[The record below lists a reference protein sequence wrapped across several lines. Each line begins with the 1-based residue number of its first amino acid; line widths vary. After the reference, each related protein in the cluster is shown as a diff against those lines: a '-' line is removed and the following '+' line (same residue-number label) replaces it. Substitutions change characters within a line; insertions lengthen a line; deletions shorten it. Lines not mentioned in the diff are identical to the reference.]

1 MSENRKSEEMKP
13 VAPKIKRDKPDYA
26 TLFWLFF
33 FGSITGFIL
42 EGLWR
47 ILLFGHWE
55 NHAATVWGPF
65 CIVYGI
71 GAAAMYLV
79 SRLLADKSFFVQ
91 FLGYG
96 AAGAAVEYISS
107 YLQELAFG
115 SRSWDYSDAPFNL
128 NGRISLQMA
137 AIWGLLGVAF
147 AKFAFPLIEKARR
160 QTKGRTARLL
170 CVILSVYMAVN
181 LCLTAASVF
190 RWAER
195 MDGKDPSNRT
205 ERFLDRYFGDER
217 MVEIFNNMEFGT
229 ADAAKDDEQTAKAK

>member
-1 MSENRKSEEMKP
+1 MSENRKNEKNNP
-13 VAPKIKRDKPDYA
+13 DIPKIEQDKPDYA
-26 TLFWLFF
+26 TVFWLFF

-47 ILLFGHWE
+47 ILLIGRWE

-65 CIVYGI
+65 CLVYGI
-71 GAAAMYLV
+71 GAVAMYLV
-79 SRLLADKSFFVQ
+79 TRLLADKSFFVQ

-96 AAGAAVEYISS
+96 AAGAAVEYIAS
-107 YLQELAFG
+107 YLQELFFG
-115 SRSWDYSDAPFNL
+115 SRSWDYSGDPFNL
-128 NGRISLQMA
+128 NGRISLQMT

-147 AKFAFPLIEKARR
+147 AKFAFPLIEKARLR
-160 QTKGRTARLL
+160 TKGRTARLL

-195 MDGKDPSNRT
+195 INGKDPSNRT
-205 ERFLDRYFGDER
+205 ERFLDRYFDDER
-217 MVEIFNNMEFGT
+217 MASIFNNMEFGT
-229 ADAAKDDEQTAKAK
+229 AEDTAEEAGHE